1 MGQEAVEQ
9 VPMVYLVLTGLVF
22 LGLLVPWSKKTVRM
36 YQELLAVWRSEI
48 DHVVTMTSGLCN
60 GPLLSLQI
68 QVERPMKRFV
78 FRDLERSPLMEVSY
92 QKWESIDILW
102 NSNPP
107 LVEAFQPPSI
117 WLEKWYF
124 FLWVHQDL
132 NCRQVRKGP
141 LSGTIRQGTK
151 GCFKWSDFV

>member
-1 MGQEAVEQ
+1 
-9 VPMVYLVLTGLVF
+9 
-22 LGLLVPWSKKTVRM
+22 M

-92 QKWESIDILW
+92 QKWESMDILW
-102 NSNPP
+102 NSN
-107 LVEAFQPPSI
+107 QPTFGGGLPTPRLFGLGSAI
-117 WLEKWYF
+117 PWDQE
-124 FLWVHQDL
+124 L
-132 NCRQVRKGP
+132 NVTQVRKGP

-151 GCFKWSDFV
+151 GCFK